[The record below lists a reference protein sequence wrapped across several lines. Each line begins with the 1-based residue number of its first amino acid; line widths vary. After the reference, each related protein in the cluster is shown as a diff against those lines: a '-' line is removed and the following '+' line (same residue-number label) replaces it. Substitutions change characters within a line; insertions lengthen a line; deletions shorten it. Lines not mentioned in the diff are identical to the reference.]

1 MHGEQIT
8 TGCIKRETDFFFL
21 NTQGTG
27 LATGALSHLFAI
39 LVPRTYNNKTHTH
52 GCIGMDVVL
61 AVLDPNCSSQCFVI
75 TVCQLI

>member
-1 MHGEQIT
+1 MVNRLQQVVSKGRPI
-8 TGCIKRETDFFFL
+8 FFFL

-27 LATGALSHLFAI
+27 LATGALSRLFAI

>member
-27 LATGALSHLFAI
+27 LATGALSRLFAI
-39 LVPRTYNNKTHTH
+39 LVPRTYNNKTHTR
-52 GCIGMDVVL
+52 G
-61 AVLDPNCSSQCFVI
+61 
-75 TVCQLI
+75 